1 MDAKFGGD
9 NQEHMLITC
18 RVTNTVLEPFFALP
32 PVSFFL
38 LLICFGLFIYTPHVD
53 KWLLLQGE
61 MRKLSKTDKTRS
73 ADLIRDGGKAVQHQI
88 HNMATYIVTVVPML
102 NENAT
107 IARPTVVD
115 GPLPIL
121 QVLRVA

>member
-1 MDAKFGGD
+1 
-9 NQEHMLITC
+9 
-18 RVTNTVLEPFFALP
+18 
-32 PVSFFL
+32 
-38 LLICFGLFIYTPHVD
+38 
-53 KWLLLQGE
+53 

-102 NENAT
+102 NENTT